1 MAETFQFDLVSPEKL
16 LMSDPVEQVTVPG
29 ADGQFTV
36 LIGHAP
42 FLSILKPGVLDITAA
57 GGSTQR
63 IYVRGGFA
71 DVNAGGL
78 TVLAEQAM
86 PLEEVNAEIMAQ
98 QVTDA
103 EEDLVD
109 AGEDADKRAV
119 AQKQLDDL
127 KDIQRWLVAPG

>member
-16 LMSDPVEQVTVPG
+16 LMSDPVEQVIVPG

-42 FLSILKPGVLDITAA
+42 VLTTLKPGVLDIRNAD
-57 GGSTQR
+57 GSSQR

-86 PLEEVNAEIMAQ
+86 PLEEVNAEIMALQ
-98 QVTDA
+98 ITDA
-103 EEDLVD
+103 QEDLAD
-109 AGEDADKRAV
+109 AGDDAEKRAV

-127 KDIQRWLVAPG
+127 KDIQRWLMPG

>member
-36 LIGHAP
+36 LKGHAP
-42 FLSILKPGVLDITAA
+42 FLSTLKPGVLDIVSAD
-57 GGSTQR
+57 GSSQR

-71 DVNAGGL
+71 DVNASSL

-86 PLEEVNAEIMAQ
+86 PMEEVNAEIMAQ

-103 EEDLVD
+103 QEDLAD
-109 AGEDADKRAV
+109 AGDDADKRAI
-119 AQKQLDDL
+119 AQKRLDDL
-127 KDIQRWLVAPG
+127 KDIQRWLKVG

>member
-36 LIGHAP
+36 LKGHAP
-42 FLSILKPGVLDITAA
+42 FLSTLKPGVLDIRAVD
-57 GGSTQR
+57 GSSQR

-71 DVNAGGL
+71 DVNANGL

-86 PLEEVNAEIMAQ
+86 PLEEVNAEIMALQ
-98 QVTDA
+98 ITDA
-103 EEDLVD
+103 EEDLAD
-109 AGEDADKRAV
+109 AGDDADKRAV
-119 AQKQLDDL
+119 AQKRLDDL
-127 KDIQRWLVAPG
+127 KDIQRWLKVG

>member
-36 LIGHAP
+36 LKDHAP
-42 FLSILKPGVLDITAA
+42 FLSTLKPGILDITAED
-57 GGSTQR
+57 GSSQR

-86 PLEEVNAEIMAQ
+86 PMEEVNAEIMAQ
-98 QVTDA
+98 QVSDA
-103 EEDLVD
+103 EEDLTD

-127 KDIQRWLVAPG
+127 KDVQRWLLSG

>member
-1 MAETFQFDLVSPEKL
+1 MAESFQFDLVSPEKL

-36 LIGHAP
+36 LKGHAP
-42 FLSILKPGVLDITAA
+42 FLSTLKPGILDITAED
-57 GGSTQR
+57 GSSQR

-71 DVNAGGL
+71 DVNASGL

-86 PLEEVNAEIMAQ
+86 PMEEVNAEIMAQ

-103 EEDLVD
+103 QEDLAD
-109 AGEDADKRAV
+109 AGDDAEKRAI

-127 KDIQRWLVAPG
+127 KDIQRWLLTK